1 MPARQGSE
9 KWPSFYE
16 RVIKFCE
23 RSLVLAGA
31 TTASRGLSQ
40 TCHISRDLN
49 YFFTAIDRIRFLGT
63 HNGLEAVTI
72 STPAERGESAGQAD
86 KNRSLSAGSLQIE
99 FCHSRF
105 ERRRL
110 EPKALRRTAGAA
122 YTPACGLEHAANVF
136 FLKVDEFHRAFR
148 R

>member
-1 MPARQGSE
+1 MKGLSYGGDANWTDPDLFVSTRGSKVPARQGSE

-49 YFFTAIDRIRFLGT
+49 YFFTAIDRIR
-63 HNGLEAVTI
+63 
-72 STPAERGESAGQAD
+72 SW
-86 KNRSLSAGSLQIE
+86 
-99 FCHSRF
+99 
-105 ERRRL
+105 
-110 EPKALRRTAGAA
+110 
-122 YTPACGLEHAANVF
+122 EHTMGW
-136 FLKVDEFHRAFR
+136 KQ
-148 R
+148 